1 MRWTWHSRQGLRKIR
16 EVATAL
22 NDNCCIR
29 YSSKQAAKQALA
41 LCAEHTDWQGPLP
54 LPQHLTSLLSNESL
68 PSPLSSHLPGSRT
81 IHSLLTFA
89 ATTDLVFPLLFPPA
103 FAPPPAP
110 AAAAPP
116 FDALAAFALYA
127 LRASSRADRPDS
139 LPAAFAPPSFPA
151 AEGASPPP
159 LLPALL
165 PSPSPSSPS
174 SSSTFC
180 SAVP

>member
-68 PSPLSSHLPGSRT
+68 PSTLNFLVSSPLLSYHPLPSHL
-81 IHSLLTFA
+81 
-89 ATTDLVFPLLFPPA
+89 
-103 FAPPPAP
+103 
-110 AAAAPP
+110 
-116 FDALAAFALYA
+116 
-127 LRASSRADRPDS
+127 
-139 LPAAFAPPSFPA
+139 
-151 AEGASPPP
+151 
-159 LLPALL
+159 
-165 PSPSPSSPS
+165 
-174 SSSTFC
+174 C
-180 SAVP
+180 SDH